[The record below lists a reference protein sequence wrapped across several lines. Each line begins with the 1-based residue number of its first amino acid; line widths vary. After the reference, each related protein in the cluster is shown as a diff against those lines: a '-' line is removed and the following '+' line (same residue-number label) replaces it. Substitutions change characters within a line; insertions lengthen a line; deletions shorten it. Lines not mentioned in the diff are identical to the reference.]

1 MYDDLKWKNALEK
14 IQLIHSQ
21 LKEGM
26 IVNYLNRDGNV
37 ITVKITKLE
46 ECGVSSSYDK
56 TCEACQFLHIGI
68 DRLSPDCLIYGNPPR
83 TRIILGIDF
92 IDFINEKEM
101 MI

>member
-1 MYDDLKWKNALEK
+1 MVDDDLKWNDALEK

-26 IVNYLNRDGNV
+26 IVKYYNGNV
-37 ITVKITKLE
+37 FTVKITKLV
-46 ECGVSSSYDK
+46 ECGDVRISSAPDR

-68 DRLSPDCLIYGNPPR
+68 NGLNPDCMVYGNPPR

-92 IDFINEKEM
+92 INEKEM